1 MASIMLDNMQRTL
14 PFSDPMR
21 QAILSAIRSVLDL
34 AGAPEDIEIFVS
46 VIGSR
51 RMQQLNRRERGI
63 NRETDVLSF
72 PCIDWEGKE
81 PGSFL
86 AVEELDHNPDTGNI
100 LLGDIIIS
108 LPKAA
113 QQAEEYG
120 HSLMRELGFLAAHG
134 TLHLLGYDHMT
145 PKDQQQMFA
154 LQEKALEHA
163 NLKRE

>member
-63 NRETDVLSF
+63 NLSL
-72 PCIDWEGKE
+72 IHIW
-81 PGSFL
+81 
-86 AVEELDHNPDTGNI
+86 
-100 LLGDIIIS
+100 
-108 LPKAA
+108 
-113 QQAEEYG
+113 
-120 HSLMRELGFLAAHG
+120 
-134 TLHLLGYDHMT
+134 
-145 PKDQQQMFA
+145 
-154 LQEKALEHA
+154 
-163 NLKRE
+163 